1 MSFNGETESERGQMT
16 SVKLPG
22 KTVTDLG
29 LESGSLDS

>member
-1 MSFNGETESERGQMT
+1 MEKQSERGQMT

-29 LESGSLDS
+29 LGSGSLDS